1 MARLHL
7 CLISHKRLVKRPSST
22 EFLVN
27 SNSNAPS
34 EYLSMPQLYRFHH
47 GSVPSALITSL
58 KGFISYINMTNHSL
72 ITIVDVS
79 DFSLATFFDMTEV
92 AIQKQFSLPFYYCV

>member
-1 MARLHL
+1 
-7 CLISHKRLVKRPSST
+7 
-22 EFLVN
+22 
-27 SNSNAPS
+27 
-34 EYLSMPQLYRFHH
+34 MPQLYRFHH
-47 GSVPSALITSL
+47 GSVPSALKTSL

-92 AIQKQFSLPFYYCV
+92 ATQKQFSLPFYYCV